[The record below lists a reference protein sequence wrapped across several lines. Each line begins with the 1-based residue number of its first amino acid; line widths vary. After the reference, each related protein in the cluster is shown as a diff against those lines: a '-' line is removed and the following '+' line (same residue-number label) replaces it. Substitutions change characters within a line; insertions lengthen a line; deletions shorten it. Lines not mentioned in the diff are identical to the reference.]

1 MKKIVSIIITI
12 IILSLSILF
21 IVLPKIDFSSNE
33 NRYLE
38 KFPKIDVDSIIS
50 SKFQK
55 KFMSYIT
62 DHFPFREELL
72 YVNTKRNLYTGV
84 YRISDVYYA
93 KDKYLLEE
101 YKKPVNSDRII
112 RIVNKF
118 INKNEINT
126 SFILVPTS
134 INIYKDKLDK
144 VNISYDED
152 ITIDY
157 YKEKLNTNFIDIREE
172 LRNNKDKYLYYKTDH
187 HWTTEAAGIAYN
199 KLMNKNNTYEYEK
212 VSTNFLG
219 TLYSKVLDK
228 SLKEDYIL
236 RLKDDNKYIINGKE
250 SSLYDSSYLDK
261 KDKYSYFLGGNKD
274 LITIENDNASGSILI
289 IKDSYANC
297 FIPYIVNDYNMVYV
311 IDPRYYKKSIS
322 EYIKENNIKDVLFI
336 YNVLTLDEDLGI
348 LNINS

>member
-1 MKKIVSIIITI
+1 MKKIVSFLITI
-12 IILSLSILF
+12 IILSLSVLF

-199 KLMNKNNTYEYEK
+199 KLMNKSNIYEYEK
-212 VSTNFLG
+212 VSTTFLG

-228 SLKEDYIL
+228 SLDNDNIL
-236 RLKDDNKYIINGKE
+236 RLKDDNK
-250 SSLYDSSYLDK
+250 
-261 KDKYSYFLGGNKD
+261 
-274 LITIENDNASGSILI
+274 NASGSILI